1 MLRNDLI
8 RLPVVRCEFGEMN
21 AKYQMHLRLRNLA
34 NHHYANIEITAD
46 TLGTSIHCLF
56 KYLKTQ
62 FVRSYSNIC
71 NLNDCFVCANS
82 N

>member
-1 MLRNDLI
+1 M
-8 RLPVVRCEFGEMN
+8 LPVVRCEFGEMN

-34 NHHYANIEITAD
+34 NPKNHHYPNIEITTY
-46 TLGTSIHCLF
+46 TLGTSMHCFF

-62 FVRSYSNIC
+62 FVRSYSTIC
-71 NLNDCFVCANS
+71 NLNDSFVCANS

>member
-34 NHHYANIEITAD
+34 NPKKSPLSKH
-46 TLGTSIHCLF
+46 
-56 KYLKTQ
+56 
-62 FVRSYSNIC
+62 
-71 NLNDCFVCANS
+71 
-82 N
+82 